1 MRRVVITG
9 MGAVTP
15 LGNSV
20 EETWDSVVKGHSG
33 IGKLT
38 RFDCT
43 KFSAKTAAQVHNFD
57 LSDYMQINKRHRMD
71 RFAQYAVASSL
82 MAIKDSGIVPGETI
96 TRERIGVSFGT
107 AIGGIESFE
116 EMHKNLLEGGYTN
129 LYPFSTTMVIS
140 NMAASQVSIALGAKG
155 VNTVSVISCA
165 SGSNA
170 IGDAFRIIQRG
181 EADAMLA
188 GGSEASLTP
197 LGIGAFCAMGAIS
210 TNPDPKTACR
220 PFDKH
225 RDGLVMGEGAGA
237 LVLEALES
245 AVRRD
250 ADIYGEIVG
259 YSSVSDA
266 YHITSPAPGGEGAI
280 RAMEGALSQS
290 GLLKEDIDYINAHG
304 TSTKY
309 NDKFETQAIKTFLQ
323 ERAFSIPIS
332 STKSM
337 TGHMMGAAGA
347 VEAIFTLMTLKTGV
361 IPPTIN
367 LTTPDPECDL
377 NYVPNAAKKARVN
390 AALSNA
396 LGFGGHNT
404 ALIFKRTEE

>member
-1 MRRVVITG
+1 MKRVVVTG
-9 MGAVTP
+9 MGAITP

-20 EETWDSVVKGHSG
+20 NETWEAAIKGISG

-43 KFSAKTAAQVHNFD
+43 DFSAKTAAEVKNFN
-57 LSDYMQINKRHRMD
+57 LSDYMYVNERHRMD
-71 RFAQYAVASSL
+71 RFTQYAVASSI
-82 MAIKDSGIVPGETI
+82 MALRDSGILIGETYPQ
-96 TRERIGVSFGT
+96 ERIGVSFGT

-116 EMHKNLLEGGYTN
+116 ETYKDLQAGGYQN
-129 LYPFSTTMVIS
+129 LYPFSTTTVIS
-140 NMAASQVSIALGAKG
+140 NMASSQVSIALGAKG
-155 VNTVSVISCA
+155 VNSCTVLSCA

-170 IGDAFRIIQRG
+170 IGDAFRVIQRG
-181 EADAMLA
+181 EADVMIA

-210 TNPDPKTACR
+210 TNPDPKSGCR
-220 PFDKH
+220 PFDQN

-237 LVLEALES
+237 LVLESLES
-245 AVRRD
+245 ALSRN
-250 ADIYGEIVG
+250 ATIYGEIAG
-259 YSSVSDA
+259 YASVSDA
-266 YHITSPAPGGEGAI
+266 YHITSPAPGGEGAV
-280 RAMEGALSQS
+280 RAMEGALHDS
-290 GLLKEDIDYINAHG
+290 GLSKDDISYINAHG
-304 TSTKY
+304 TSTTY
-309 NDKFETQAIKTFLQ
+309 NDKFETQAIKTFLK
-323 ERAFSIPIS
+323 ERAYHVPIS

-347 VEAIFTLMTLKTGV
+347 IEAIFTLLTINTGI

-367 LTTPDPECDL
+367 LNTPDPECDL
-377 NYVPNAAKKARVN
+377 DFVPNVARKTSVR

-404 ALIFKRTEE
+404 ALIFKKAE